1 MTASP
6 LDPPLS
12 LFLVAGSE
20 AQCPG
25 KRFAQRPRGPGLGR
39 ARRPLARP
47 RPGAPA
53 LSCFVCPG
61 SRFHFYRK
69 GFPLPLTK
77 LVFSCLIRERVR
89 HTMSSRTR
97 MWRQVQRR
105 DSAHASLPAGRLLPR
120 TFFEK
125 GLCLQPKVLLLGP
138 LQGLAVEAWLSH
150 RTRNFASS
158 LLQACPPKSL
168 TFKGCD
174 ATAFPLAG
182 SFLPRRINN
191 LHFL

>member
-1 MTASP
+1 MRRSVLAKG
-6 LDPPLS
+6 LLKDPGGRGW
-12 LFLVAGSE
+12 AG
-20 AQCPG
+20 PG
-25 KRFAQRPRGPGLGR
+25 APWRGLGR
-39 ARRPLARP
+39 ELQPFH
-47 RPGAPA
+47 A
-53 LSCFVCPG
+53 LCVLG

-77 LVFSCLIRERVR
+77 LVFSCLIRERVG

-105 DSAHASLPAGRLLPR
+105 DSAHASLPAGGLLPR
-120 TFFEK
+120 TFSEK